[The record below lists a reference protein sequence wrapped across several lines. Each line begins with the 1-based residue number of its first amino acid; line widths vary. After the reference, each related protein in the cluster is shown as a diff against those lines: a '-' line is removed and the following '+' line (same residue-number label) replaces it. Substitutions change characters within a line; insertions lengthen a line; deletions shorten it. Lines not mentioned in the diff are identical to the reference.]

1 MRNDLRAQIASV
13 EVNIVMSF
21 EVVRP
26 QMAVI
31 TEECCSTLSSCTS
44 SRLLFDVRDCV

>member
-1 MRNDLRAQIASV
+1 MRNEPRAKIASV
-13 EVNIVMSF
+13 EVNEVMSF

-31 TEECCSTLSSCTS
+31 
-44 SRLLFDVRDCV
+44 

>member
-31 TEECCSTLSSCTS
+31 CEEGCPALSSCTS
-44 SRLLFDVRDCV
+44 SRLLFES